1 MHKSF
6 RKGTSCLLAALLM
19 AGTPMSILAQS
30 SPAPA
35 QNDASDDGSQ
45 ETTKMASFVDGFM
58 PMTILSE
65 LKDDVWG
72 VPLVGKRDQDNGLED
87 RTLANYCYWDGT
99 ILKGTDAETGK
110 DKYYMFASR
119 WDQANGHS
127 GWGGSVAVYAT
138 SDNLEGPYTDQGML
152 WPDYYEGAGH
162 NVFAFEIS
170 KTDPAYKE
178 GYRYAI
184 SVSDT
189 GLHGDQMNGSIHIS
203 KSLDGPWEHVGIME
217 TDGKFRLSNV
227 TITQRPDGTYLAT
240 GRDGDIA
247 TAASVRGPWT
257 TQRQKLWWD
266 IPGMNTSALED
277 PVLWYSDG
285 MYHIVVNNWQEKY
298 AYYLTSYDGVQDWTL
313 HTGTAYS
320 AETMAQHLQYTD
332 GTKNSWTKLERPG
345 VYIEDGTLKAMTLA
359 VIDSEKD
366 DDRGNDEHGSKVIV
380 IPYNGK
386 ALAEFAKTDEYTPAS
401 TNRKG
406 LAAQSD
412 THIQSWGEEA
422 GKNYGSEAFLQ
433 VQGNAS
439 QGLLGEGE
447 RPNSDYDCKIAF
459 VRYALDQNTL
469 PSDLSRIDADLSII
483 YQSRHAGS
491 ATEEVLQAAVADSN
505 WGAGDG
511 TDNGGGSTSVENAVT
526 WYNQPAVDQDLGK
539 AESETFSV
547 DDTDTEVRI
556 PVGTLIQKYLEK
568 NPDVTEITFAIAT
581 KNGTRLHIGSNESSN
596 DQGVK
601 LVFASTPETP
611 EVTGIALDKDELDLH
626 PGDTYSLQVTITPEN
641 ATNKKVTFTSSNPAA
656 ATVDENGKITAVA
669 KGGTTI
675 RAVTEDGG
683 LMAKCGVRVTPVG
696 ATIIGLDSVTVYT
709 PSGFDARLPQTVSAN
724 WSDDTTTEETVV
736 WDTEGKSL
744 SSNGTLEGTVN
755 GTAIKASCKIETVSP
770 LLSWVVDC
778 NNAGSPRYSKAVET
792 SHILN
797 ETYDQKYDPENG
809 KTWGYVEDLGKH
821 SSSSV
826 NDSYDS
832 GWYAYN
838 NQAIQYAFPLK
849 AGTYS
854 IRLGFKEWW
863 KDSTSSR
870 KMDIYMKQGD
880 TETKLGSSNTWN
892 GGNNWNTFTGR
903 ATVSGDS
910 DSILVI
916 RKQSGQPDPTLAF
929 IEISK
934 VLDTDALQDAVNAIK
949 GLDLSKASAAD
960 IKVLGDLH
968 QSALDALRNP
978 ETTQKGVDDLTKSLT
993 DKIQDITNPAK
1004 TWTEQEIQANDG
1016 ILYVFNA
1023 GTTDP
1028 SVTPS
1033 NIKRGLYQ
1041 SSVSQKLK
1049 TDTLTG
1055 HKWGLEEDGV
1065 HSISAAGGNSTSL
1078 EDSYLYTSD
1087 SIDYVSGESGFKFS
1101 FELPERV
1108 NDDYTVTL
1116 GFKNPWDTRPVDVV
1130 LEDQT
1135 VKSGLTLTKG
1145 QLVEQTW
1152 DVTVND
1158 GELNVFVHNPNRTS
1172 QYADPLI
1179 SYVIVK
1185 ATPEWT
1191 SETLSALLAKQAE
1204 DMTDRT
1210 FGKDSLDAYNAQKA
1224 EAQALITKEGAT
1236 QEELRDM
1243 YRAMEKAYDSLKETF
1258 TYTSFGGDSNRAWV
1272 DNNGNYIQAHG
1283 GQVQKL
1289 KIDGQEKWAW
1299 YGEDRA
1305 SGYTPMAGVH
1315 LYTSDDLYNWT
1326 DEGVV
1331 LRTVPVSSEDYGK
1344 DQNEGYKADY
1354 SIFETDPYFSA
1365 LYGDCGDQE
1374 PDDPQ
1379 YENKAEETY
1388 WNLANDRSVMER
1400 PKVIYNEDTGK
1411 YVMWFHSDG
1420 RTPSSGGSY
1429 GRARAGI
1436 AVSDSATGPFKL
1448 VSTVRLYAAE
1458 HVSDHGSDGTGG
1470 AVRDMNLFQDED
1482 GTAYVIY
1489 SSDMNA
1495 TMYIARLNDAYT
1507 GLAKDRTGGVDGT
1520 GLSAE
1525 EVAATDY
1532 TRNFINSSREAPAM
1546 FKYDGKYYLMTSGCT
1561 GWDPNQAQ
1569 YAMADHPLGPW
1580 TVVGDPCVNDTSKT
1594 TFHTQSTCFIPVDP
1608 ENGKFI
1614 YMGDRWTRS
1623 SLGTSGYVWLPV
1635 EIGKDGKMSIRSAT
1649 NWTLEDLKASA
1660 KLSFT
1665 ALDAQIQIAQAKNEA
1680 DYTPASWAAFKA
1692 VLDEVVAGRDALS
1705 TQTDINAAK
1714 ARLEQ
1719 AIEGLV
1725 AKSSLNVDALSTA
1738 IVSAD
1743 KLIRSDYIGA
1753 TDWDAFDETL
1763 ASARTALENK
1773 NSQDEIDAA
1782 AKALNDAMDALVT
1795 KASLNTTAL
1804 SAAIDR
1810 AEKLDRDSYV
1820 DTTDWAALDQKVNA
1834 AKKALSDKNSQ
1845 ADLDAA
1851 AKTLNDALNAL
1862 EKKAVLDYTLI
1873 DQILA
1878 KANALRTADFGKAGQ
1893 DTIAALK
1900 AKALETKDAADDQAK
1915 LDASCITL
1923 NRALLAL
1930 RKTPSPANL
1939 PK

>member
-1 MHKSF
+1 MKKPF
-6 RKGTSCLLAALLM
+6 RKGTSCFLAMLLAASTPVSLM
-19 AGTPMSILAQS
+19 ANS
-30 SPAPA
+30 SPAVAMTEQVQDETPA
-35 QNDASDDGSQ
+35 ASMS
-45 ETTKMASFVDGFM
+45 SFVDGFM
-58 PMTILSE
+58 PMTILST

-99 ILKGTDAETGK
+99 ILKGTDEETGK

-152 WPDYYEGAGH
+152 WGDYYEGAGH

-247 TAASVRGPWT
+247 TATSVRGPWT

-359 VIDSEKD
+359 AIDSEKD

-406 LAAQSD
+406 LAAQTD
-412 THIQSWGEEA
+412 THIQSWGDEA
-422 GKNYGSEAFLQ
+422 GKNYGSETFLQ
-433 VQGNAS
+433 VQGNSS

-447 RPNSDYDCKIAF
+447 RPDSNYDCKIAF
-459 VRYALDQNTL
+459 VRYALDKNNL
-469 PSDLSRIDADLSII
+469 PSDLSDLDADLSVI
-483 YQSRHAGS
+483 YQSKHAGDAS
-491 ATEEVLQAAVADSN
+491 EEVLMAAVADSD
-505 WGAGDG
+505 WAAGDG
-511 TDNGGGSTSVENAVT
+511 NDGNGGSTSVENAVT
-526 WYNQPAVDQDLGK
+526 WYNQPAVDKDLGK
-539 AESETFSV
+539 AESATFSL
-547 DDTDTEVRI
+547 DNTDTEVRI
-556 PVGTLIQKYLEK
+556 PVGNLIQKYLEK
-568 NPDVTEITFAIAT
+568 NPDATEITFAIGN
-581 KNGTRLHIGSNESSN
+581 KNGTRIHIGSNESSN

-601 LVFASTPETP
+601 LVFASTPANP
-611 EVTGIALDKDELDLH
+611 EVTGISLDKDELDLH
-626 PGDTYSLQVTITPEN
+626 PGDSYTLQVTITPEN

-669 KGGTTI
+669 KGGTII
-675 RAVTEDGG
+675 RVVTEDGS
-683 LMAKCGVRVTPVG
+683 LMAKCGVRVTPES
-696 ATIIGLDSVTVYT
+696 ATILSLDPVTVYT

-724 WSDDTTTEETVV
+724 WSDGTTTDVTVE

-744 SSNGTLEGTVN
+744 SSNGTLEGTVK
-755 GTAIKASCKIETVSP
+755 GTELKASCKIETVSP

-778 NNAGSPRYSKAVET
+778 NNNGSPRYSKALET
-792 SHILN
+792 NHILN
-797 ETYDQKYDPENG
+797 QTYDQKYDPENG
-809 KTWGYVEDLGKH
+809 KTWGYVEDLGTH
-821 SSSSV
+821 NSSNF

-838 NQAIQYAFPLK
+838 NQDIQYAFPLE

-863 KDSTSSR
+863 PDGNKSR
-870 KMDIYMKQGD
+870 KMDIYLKQGD
-880 TETKLGSSNTWN
+880 TETKLGTSNTWN
-892 GGNNWNTFTGR
+892 GGNNWNTFTGT
-903 ATVSGDS
+903 AAVTAGETP
-910 DSILVI
+910 IIVI
-916 RKQSGQPDPTLAF
+916 KKQSGQPDPTLAF

-934 VLDTDALQDAVNAIK
+934 VLDTDALKDAVNAIK
-949 GLDLSKASAAD
+949 GLDLSKASASD
-960 IKVLGDLH
+960 IKELGDLH
-968 QSALDALRNP
+968 QSALDALLNP
-978 ETTQKGVDDLTKSLT
+978 KTAQADVDDLTKSLT

-1004 TWTEQEIQANDG
+1004 TWTEAEVLANDS

-1049 TDTLTG
+1049 ADTLTG
-1055 HKWGLEEDGV
+1055 LKWGLDEDGV
-1065 HSISAAGGNSTSL
+1065 HSISAAGGNSTTL

-1087 SIDYVSGESGFKFS
+1087 SIDYVSGTSGFKFS

-1108 NDDYTVTL
+1108 NNDYTVTL

-1130 LEDQT
+1130 FEGNT

-1191 SETLSALLAKQAE
+1191 GETLSALLAKQAE

-1210 FGKDSLDAYNAQKA
+1210 FGKDSLDAYNAKKA
-1224 EAQALITKEGAT
+1224 EAQALINKEGAT

-1258 TYTSFGGDSNRAWV
+1258 TYTSFGGNSDRAWV

-1289 KIDGQEKWAW
+1289 VIDGKEKWAW

-1344 DQNEGYKADY
+1344 DQEEGYKADY

-1365 LYGDCGDQE
+1365 LYGDYEDQD

-1400 PKVIYNEDTGK
+1400 PKVIYNEKTGK

-1458 HVSDHGSDGTGG
+1458 HVKDHGTDGTGG

-1495 TMYIARLNDAYT
+1495 TMYIARLNDTCT

-1525 EVAATDY
+1525 EVAASDY

-1569 YAMADHPLGPW
+1569 YTMADHPLGPW
-1580 TVVGDPCVNDTSKT
+1580 TVVGDPCVGDTSKT
-1594 TFHTQSTCFIPVDP
+1594 TFHTQSTCFIPVDA

-1635 EIGKDGKMSIRSAT
+1635 EIDKGGKMSISSAS

-1660 KLSFT
+1660 KLSFA
-1665 ALDAQIQIAQAKNEA
+1665 ALDAQIEIANTKAKA
-1680 DYTPASWAAFKA
+1680 DYTPASWTAFKT
-1692 VLDEVVAGRDALS
+1692 VLDEVVAGRDALAA
-1705 TQTDINAAK
+1705 QTDINAAK
-1714 ARLEQ
+1714 DRLMQ
-1719 AIEGLV
+1719 AMNDLV
-1725 AKSSLNVDALSTA
+1725 AKSSLNVDALNAAITA
-1738 IVSAD
+1738 AD
-1743 KLIRSDYIGA
+1743 GLTRTDYIGA
-1753 TDWDAFDETL
+1753 TDWTAFDAVL
-1763 ASARTALENK
+1763 ASAKTALENK
-1773 NSQDEIDAA
+1773 NSQKDIDDA
-1782 AKALNDAMDALVT
+1782 AKALT
-1795 KASLNTTAL
+1795 
-1804 SAAIDR
+1804 
-1810 AEKLDRDSYV
+1810 
-1820 DTTDWAALDQKVNA
+1820 
-1834 AKKALSDKNSQ
+1834 
-1845 ADLDAA
+1845 
-1851 AKTLNDALNAL
+1851 DALNGL
-1862 EKKAVLDYTLI
+1862 EKKAVLDYTQI
-1873 DQILA
+1873 DQIIA
-1878 KANALRTADFGKAGQ
+1878 KANSLSAADYLEAAQTA
-1893 DTIAALK
+1893 IANLK
-1900 AKALETKDAADDQAK
+1900 ARALEVKDAADDQDE
-1915 LDASCITL
+1915 LNASCLTL
-1923 NRALLAL
+1923 NRDLLAL
-1930 RKTPSPANL
+1930 RKTPASDKL
-1939 PK
+1939 PE